1 MTDSDTSPDIMTLI
15 LYFMH
20 ESARNEEEREQRF
33 YAMKQKLLD
42 ARQQLET
49 KCNITDGT
57 DTADNVDNVNIVNTY
72 NATECVHASEQA
84 NKVVLF
90 NDTPVHDS
98 SIQTVLHSSPDCEI
112 DNAKMFS
119 NDLDTTPLNHKDL
132 SFPVSDCKSDVIK
145 FSNEQREDLT
155 LRLIFDHNDDSGT
168 LKSREFCIQCERF
181 VL

>member
-57 DTADNVDNVNIVNTY
+57 DTVDNVDNVNIVNTY
-72 NATECVHASEQA
+72 TCS
-84 NKVVLF
+84 
-90 NDTPVHDS
+90 
-98 SIQTVLHSSPDCEI
+98 
-112 DNAKMFS
+112 
-119 NDLDTTPLNHKDL
+119 
-132 SFPVSDCKSDVIK
+132 
-145 FSNEQREDLT
+145 
-155 LRLIFDHNDDSGT
+155 
-168 LKSREFCIQCERF
+168 
-181 VL
+181 